1 MRILFAIIFSL
12 SLSASFAQQA
22 SYFDPAQAYNRLLI
36 EKNSGTY
43 RQVSN
48 FKVTGT
54 AYLFGEKNNGAIYT
68 PNETGK
74 DIFIT
79 YDTYTQHVIFYPSAN
94 GPALTKEPGSVDSF
108 IINKNP
114 EAMLDHD
121 ILFVYGST
129 LGVKDKV
136 YFQAIARG
144 KKANLYK
151 KYTSELGVVSTNYI
165 QSELR
170 QFNINVDYYYA
181 DSTGKGLKKLKISS
195 KNITKEFAGI
205 KDLSGIINE
214 DDLTANR
221 ENELTRLF
229 GEMNKE

>member
-1 MRILFAIIFSL
+1 MRILFLFILTINAARL
-12 SLSASFAQQA
+12 TAQQA

-36 EKNSGTY
+36 EKGSGTY

-48 FKVTGT
+48 YKVTGT
-54 AYLFGEKNNGAIYT
+54 AYLFGEQNNGAIYS
-68 PNETGK
+68 PNETGNN
-74 DIFIT
+74 ILIT
-79 YDTYTQHVIFYPSAN
+79 YDTYTQNVIFYPSAN
-94 GPALTKEPGSVDSF
+94 GPALTKEPGTVDSF
-108 IINKNP
+108 LIKKNT
-114 EAMLDHD
+114 EAMLEKD

-136 YFQAIARG
+136 YFQAVSRG
-144 KKANLYK
+144 KRVSLYK
-151 KYTSELGVVSTNYI
+151 KYTSELVIVSTNYI

-170 QFNINVDYYYA
+170 EFKINVDYYYA

-195 KNITKEFAGI
+195 KALAKEFASV

-221 ENELTRLF
+221 ENELIRLF
-229 GEMNKE
+229 GE